1 MGLDICLYKIQP
13 LAGRDPEKIREEEYA
28 NTTNLHVHYIDE
40 SQTEFMEFFKDFVFE
55 SKEPIYDLE
64 GLLAEQGYTWEDID
78 RRDDD
83 YSYRDDGFHPG
94 DFQFIMKDGKVLTFN
109 NARTILAPYKGCV
122 CEEVGYQ
129 RKGANRAFYADDMWD
144 SADVFKMET
153 LLEHWEKY
161 FSGEGNVKKEGGIK
175 IQEGKVSVEEGVPWG
190 FGVEYDNTAEEN
202 RKRFKENIID
212 NFVQGETFVV
222 YC

>member
-13 LAGRDPEKIREEEYA
+13 LNGRDPEKIREEEYA

-40 SQTEFMEFFKDFVFE
+40 SQTEFIEFFKDFVFE
-55 SKEPIYDLE
+55 SKESIYDLE

-78 RRDDD
+78 HQDDD
-83 YSYRDDGFHPG
+83 YSYRDDDFHPG